1 MNRRTRANAEWL
13 ASRGRWLC
21 SLIGW
26 LASVS
31 AASLTAQDAVPRYN
45 REIRP
50 LLAEHC
56 FACHGPDAAQRQA
69 DLRLD
74 DRAAA
79 LAAGALDPDDW
90 SASELL
96 ARIES
101 SDPELMMPPPEA
113 QKPLQANDRQTI
125 RRWVLAG
132 AAYEQHWAY
141 VPPVR
146 PNLPAVVENQSQHP
160 IDRLIDQS
168 LAKQG
173 LSPAPLA
180 EPELLLRRLCLDLTG
195 LPPTPGQIAAW
206 REDHSPAAYARLV
219 DDLLGSPHFG
229 ERMAPAWL
237 DVVRYADTVGYHGD
251 QNQNVFPYRD
261 WVVESFNRNLPFDQF
276 TLQQLAGDL
285 LPNPT
290 PADLTASCFNRL
302 NMMTREGGAQPKEY
316 LAKYSADRVR
326 TVAGAWLGSTL
337 GCAECH
343 DHKYDPFQMK
353 DFYRMAA
360 YFADLRQWGVY
371 QDYGYTP
378 NPDLRGWSNDHPFP
392 PEIQVE
398 APYLRQRLARL
409 AQERERAA
417 LEAAGR
423 LLATQ
428 REEVLGWLNATDRF
442 LQTYPSGWQ
451 PLPPIPSGEFEFPAA
466 GSLKLTAEKLDSVS
480 FTIEPPGFAIQ
491 SLRLELLPHA
501 DGADS
506 IHPNPD
512 QRMNLTFSW
521 ELQGADGAKTPL
533 KIHFADA
540 AAKLPAY
547 YNNAE
552 QLGMGNT
559 WRVPGRVPPGS
570 SAVWALDE
578 PLRLQPDQR
587 LVITLKGTAARMLR
601 WSASPLVPL
610 DLRQPGEFGWGLAP
624 VLDVPLLSSSSV
636 VARQMALAISPAER
650 QTLRSIEGSMREC
663 RDGKAWVQVSQ
674 PTNQPLVTRVLPR
687 GDWTNET
694 GAVVAPGVPA
704 FLNGG
709 RSEPLSN
716 SSGPKVAPA
725 EAIET
730 RLDLARW
737 LVAPENPLT
746 ARVQVNRLWK
756 HFFGAGLSAVLDD
769 FGIQGQYPTH
779 PDLLDWLAV
788 EFRERAWDTK
798 HIVRL
803 IVTSQAYQRSSQ
815 PTAAARERDPKN
827 LWLAHQNARRLEA
840 EIVRDQ
846 ALAAAGLLV
855 VDVGGPPVFPYQP
868 PGYYSQLQF
877 PDRDYPEQRD
887 DRRYRRSVYMHWQRT
902 FLHPLLANFDAP
914 PREECTGMRTEA
926 NTPLQALTLLN
937 DPGFIEAAT
946 GLARIALATA
956 ESDRQRLERLF
967 ERVLSRRPM
976 AAELDSLLA
985 FLASQRE
992 HFQAHPEDAAKLPR
1006 PIPGLLPAPA
1016 DPVELAAWVSVGRA
1030 VLNLHETIT
1039 RY

>member
-1 MNRRTRANAEWL
+1 M
-13 ASRGRWLC
+13 
-21 SLIGW
+21 
-26 LASVS
+26 S

-219 DDLLGSPHFG
+219 DDLLASPHFG

-398 APYLRQRLARL
+398 VPYLRQRLARL

-451 PLPPIPSGEFEFPAA
+451 PLQPIPSGEFEFPAA

-610 DLRQPGEFGWGLAP
+610 DLRQPGEFGWGL
-624 VLDVPLLSSSSV
+624 
-636 VARQMALAISPAER
+636 
-650 QTLRSIEGSMREC
+650 
-663 RDGKAWVQVSQ
+663 
-674 PTNQPLVTRVLPR
+674 
-687 GDWTNET
+687 
-694 GAVVAPGVPA
+694 
-704 FLNGG
+704 
-709 RSEPLSN
+709 
-716 SSGPKVAPA
+716 
-725 EAIET
+725 
-730 RLDLARW
+730 
-737 LVAPENPLT
+737 
-746 ARVQVNRLWK
+746 
-756 HFFGAGLSAVLDD
+756 
-769 FGIQGQYPTH
+769 
-779 PDLLDWLAV
+779 
-788 EFRERAWDTK
+788 
-798 HIVRL
+798 
-803 IVTSQAYQRSSQ
+803 
-815 PTAAARERDPKN
+815 
-827 LWLAHQNARRLEA
+827 
-840 EIVRDQ
+840 
-846 ALAAAGLLV
+846 
-855 VDVGGPPVFPYQP
+855 
-868 PGYYSQLQF
+868 
-877 PDRDYPEQRD
+877 
-887 DRRYRRSVYMHWQRT
+887 
-902 FLHPLLANFDAP
+902 
-914 PREECTGMRTEA
+914 
-926 NTPLQALTLLN
+926 
-937 DPGFIEAAT
+937 
-946 GLARIALATA
+946 
-956 ESDRQRLERLF
+956 
-967 ERVLSRRPM
+967 
-976 AAELDSLLA
+976 
-985 FLASQRE
+985 
-992 HFQAHPEDAAKLPR
+992 
-1006 PIPGLLPAPA
+1006 
-1016 DPVELAAWVSVGRA
+1016 
-1030 VLNLHETIT
+1030 
-1039 RY
+1039 

>member
-1 MNRRTRANAEWL
+1 
-13 ASRGRWLC
+13 
-21 SLIGW
+21 
-26 LASVS
+26 
-31 AASLTAQDAVPRYN
+31 
-45 REIRP
+45 
-50 LLAEHC
+50 
-56 FACHGPDAAQRQA
+56 
-69 DLRLD
+69 
-74 DRAAA
+74 
-79 LAAGALDPDDW
+79 
-90 SASELL
+90 
-96 ARIES
+96 
-101 SDPELMMPPPEA
+101 
-113 QKPLQANDRQTI
+113 
-125 RRWVLAG
+125 
-132 AAYEQHWAY
+132 
-141 VPPVR
+141 
-146 PNLPAVVENQSQHP
+146 
-160 IDRLIDQS
+160 
-168 LAKQG
+168 
-173 LSPAPLA
+173 
-180 EPELLLRRLCLDLTG
+180 
-195 LPPTPGQIAAW
+195 
-206 REDHSPAAYARLV
+206 
-219 DDLLGSPHFG
+219 
-229 ERMAPAWL
+229 
-237 DVVRYADTVGYHGD
+237 
-251 QNQNVFPYRD
+251 
-261 WVVESFNRNLPFDQF
+261 
-276 TLQQLAGDL
+276 
-285 LPNPT
+285 
-290 PADLTASCFNRL
+290 
-302 NMMTREGGAQPKEY
+302 
-316 LAKYSADRVR
+316 
-326 TVAGAWLGSTL
+326 
-337 GCAECH
+337 
-343 DHKYDPFQMK
+343 
-353 DFYRMAA
+353 
-360 YFADLRQWGVY
+360 
-371 QDYGYTP
+371 
-378 NPDLRGWSNDHPFP
+378 
-392 PEIQVE
+392 
-398 APYLRQRLARL
+398 
-409 AQERERAA
+409 
-417 LEAAGR
+417 
-423 LLATQ
+423 
-428 REEVLGWLNATDRF
+428 
-442 LQTYPSGWQ
+442 
-451 PLPPIPSGEFEFPAA
+451 
-466 GSLKLTAEKLDSVS
+466 
-480 FTIEPPGFAIQ
+480 
-491 SLRLELLPHA
+491 
-501 DGADS
+501 
-506 IHPNPD
+506 
-512 QRMNLTFSW
+512 MNLTFSW

-674 PTNQPLVTRVLPR
+674 PMNQPLVTRVLPR

-887 DRRYRRSVYMHWQRT
+887 DRRYRRSVSLHWQRDLRRRT
-902 FLHPLLANFDAP
+902 FLRSAGLGF
-914 PREECTGMRTEA
+914 GSV
-926 NTPLQALTLLN
+926 AL
-937 DPGFIEAAT
+937 
-946 GLARIALATA
+946 
-956 ESDRQRLERLF
+956 
-967 ERVLSRRPM
+967 
-976 AAELDSLLA
+976 
-985 FLASQRE
+985 
-992 HFQAHPEDAAKLPR
+992 
-1006 PIPGLLPAPA
+1006 
-1016 DPVELAAWVSVGRA
+1016 
-1030 VLNLHETIT
+1030 
-1039 RY
+1039 

>member
-21 SLIGW
+21 SLVGW

-219 DDLLGSPHFG
+219 DDLLASPHFG

-316 LAKYSADRVR
+316 LAKYAADRVR
-326 TVAGAWLGSTL
+326 TVSGAWLGSTL

-398 APYLRQRLARL
+398 VPYLRQRLARL

-442 LQTYPSGWQ
+442 LQTFPSGWQ
-451 PLPPIPSGEFEFPAA
+451 PLPPIPSGVFEFPDA

-624 VLDVPLLSSSSV
+624 VLDIPLLSSSSV

-674 PTNQPLVTRVLPR
+674 PMNQPLVTRVLPR

-694 GAVVAPGVPA
+694 GEVVAPGVPA

-730 RLDLARW
+730 RLNLARW

-769 FGIQGQYPTH
+769 FGIQGQYPNH

-946 GLARIALATA
+946 GLARIALAT
-956 ESDRQRLERLF
+956 EGDDRQRLERLF
-967 ERVLSRRPM
+967 GRVLTRQPSE
-976 AAELDSLLA
+976 AELDSLHA
-985 FLASQRE
+985 FLASQRD
-992 HFQAHPEDAAKLPR
+992 HFRAQPEDAAKLPR
-1006 PIPGLLPAPA
+1006 PIPGSWPVQPE
-1016 DPVELAAWVSVGRA
+1016 PVELAAWVSVGRA
-1030 VLNLHETIT
+1030 LLNLHETIT